1 MSLMRLLVCL
11 LIGFSLTACGD
22 DSEQSSQESVSI
34 VTTQSTTAQSI
45 IPGQGQSASSGAGG
59 VSVTLL
65 PQNPTKSNCLRAIVQ
80 GRPGRSAIIWKLNG
94 EVVSSGVSSGFCS
107 DKLKRDDLVTVEVG
121 TIDQGAKTSVSI
133 VNSPPRVVD
142 ISSTPAEIFA
152 GIDISVVPVA
162 EDVDGDSVDFSY
174 QWLINGDANPLLVD
188 STLPGNAFTK
198 GDTIK
203 VQILPNDFYDDGPLY
218 ESFETY
224 IPNAAPEI
232 ISQPPQT
239 ITSLDY
245 RYQVVATDLDDT
257 VFKFQIEEAPQ
268 GMTINEETGL
278 IQWSLVE
285 AAPGDH
291 TIAIVVTDPDG
302 AEAAQVYSLT
312 LNPSGTN

>member
-11 LIGFSLTACGD
+11 LIGILLTACGD
-22 DSEQSSQESVSI
+22 DSKQSSQKTVGN
-34 VTTQSTTAQSI
+34 VTTQSQTAQSI
-45 IPGQGQSASSGAGG
+45 TPVQGQPASSGVGD
-59 VSVTLL
+59 VSVTLS
-65 PQNPTKSNCLRAIVQ
+65 PENPTISECIRANVQ
-80 GRPGRSAIIWKLNG
+80 GAPGRSAIIWKLNG
-94 EVVSSGVSSGFCS
+94 EVVSSGVSANFCS
-107 DKLKRDDLVTVEVG
+107 DKFKRNDLVTVEVG
-121 TIDQGAKTSVSI
+121 TIDQGAKASVSI

-142 ISSTPAEIFA
+142 ISSAPAEIFA

-188 STLPGNAFTK
+188 ATLPGNSFTK
-198 GDTIK
+198 GDTFK

-218 ESFETY
+218 ESYETY
-224 IPNAAPEI
+224 IPNSAPQI
-232 ISQPPQT
+232 TSQPPQV

-257 VFKFQIEEAPQ
+257 VFKFQLEEAPQ
-268 GMTINEETGL
+268 GMTIDEETGL
-278 IQWSLVE
+278 IQWDLVE

-302 AEAAQVYSLT
+302 AEAAQEYSLT
-312 LNPSGTN
+312 LSPFGAN